1 MSLRDDLQALV
12 QDVGVHG
19 PFVSLFMP
27 VHPEDVTMEK
37 DRAQFKSLV
46 SQAQTEFGER
56 FPDAEWR
63 PYGEKFAL
71 ILAER
76 QLISGTNTSM
86 AIIAGPDRVYQ
97 YFMRLPLNPEVKITE
112 NLYVL
117 PIIENDQYNI
127 NYDLLALEKESFCV
141 FSVHGHDVTE
151 VDLPDKAPTKRSA
164 AIGTELKNGSDLQ
177 RSSGTKGSSVF
188 HGRDPKEEADRADE
202 ERYFKMVDDWVRA
215 NISVPTHA
223 RVILMAVDEVQGE
236 YRKISKSGVLMDQ
249 PRVAKMPPKLTKDV
263 LHDIAVDL
271 EQELRTMA
279 KGQLQKALDD
289 ARSGNRYSSAT
300 PDIARAAVE
309 GRIDTLV
316 VKRGASAHGAIGFD
330 HTVDRESEEARANNL
345 LNDIAVVVLGYGGHV
360 FVQGDDGFKDKEV
373 AHAILRG
380 RIG

>member
-37 DRAQFKSLV
+37 DRTQFKSLV
-46 SQAQTEFGER
+46 SQAQADFAKKY
-56 FPDAEWR
+56 PDAEWR
-63 PYGEKFAL
+63 PFGEKFAL

-86 AIIAGPDRVYQ
+86 AVIAGADHVYQ

-127 NYDLLALEKESFCV
+127 NYDLLALEKESFKL

-151 VDLPDKAPTKRSA
+151 VDLPKSAPTNRA
-164 AIGTELKNGSDLQ
+164 DAIGTELKNDNDMQ
-177 RSSGTKGSSVF
+177 RSTGARGNSVF
-188 HGRDPKEEADRADE
+188 HGHDPKEETDRADT
-202 ERYFKMVDDWVRA
+202 ERYFKMVDDWIRA
-215 NISVPTHA
+215 NISVPTHTP
-223 RVILMAVDEVQGE
+223 VILMAVDEVQGE
-236 YRKISKSGVLMDQ
+236 YRKISKSGVLLDQ
-249 PRVAKMPPKLTKDV
+249 PRIAKMPPKLNKND
-263 LHDIAVDL
+263 LHGVAVEL
-271 EQELRTMA
+271 EEELRVIA
-279 KGQLQKALDD
+279 KKRVQKANDD
-289 ARSGNRYSSAT
+289 ARSGNRASSAV
-300 PDIARAAVE
+300 PDIARAAIE
-309 GRIDTLV
+309 GRVDTLIL
-316 VKRGASAHGAIGFD
+316 KRGASAPGAIGFD
-330 HTVDRESEEARANNL
+330 HLVDRESEDARANNL
-345 LNDIAVVVLGYGGHV
+345 LNDIAVVVLGYGGRV
-360 FVQGDDGFKDKEV
+360 FVQGDDGFNDKEV

>member
-1 MSLRDDLQALV
+1 M

-27 VHPEDVTMEK
+27 VHREDVTMEK

-46 SQAQTEFGER
+46 SQAQAEFGER
-56 FPDAEWR
+56 FPDADWR
-63 PYGEKFAL
+63 PYGEKFGL

-97 YFMRLPLNPEVKITE
+97 YFMRLPLDPEVKITE

-127 NYDLLALEKESFCV
+127 NYDLLALEKESFRL
-141 FSVHGHDVTE
+141 FSVHDHDVKE
-151 VDLPDKAPTKRSA
+151 VDLPESAPTSRPA
-164 AIGTELKNGSDLQ
+164 AIGTELKNGGDAQ
-177 RSSGTKGSSVF
+177 RSAGPKGKSVF
-188 HGRDPKEEADRADE
+188 HGSDPKEAADRADT

-215 NISVPTHA
+215 NISVPTHT

-249 PRVAKMPPKLTKDV
+249 PRVAKMPPQLDKNT
-263 LHDIAVDL
+263 LHDIAVEL
-271 EQELRTMA
+271 KAELRTMA
-279 KGQLQKALDD
+279 KNQVKKATDD
-289 ARSGNRYSSAT
+289 ARSGNRYSAAV

-309 GRIDTLV
+309 GRIDTLIL
-316 VKRGASAHGAIGFD
+316 KRGASAPGAIDFN
-330 HTVDRESEEARANNL
+330 HVVDRESEEARANNI
-345 LNDIAVVVLGYGGHV
+345 LNDIAVVVLSYGGHV
-360 FVQGDDGFKDKEV
+360 YVQGEDGFQEKEV
-373 AHAILRG
+373 AHALLRG